1 MKGITLNGFG
11 GPEVLTLA
19 DVPAPTPGPD
29 QVLVRVR
36 ASALNR
42 ADTLQRLGQYPP
54 PPSESELLGLEL
66 AGDVE
71 SWGPGVSG
79 FKKGQRV
86 FGLVGGG
93 GYAQYALI
101 DKEMAMTIPDGWSY
115 EQAAA
120 VPEVFFT
127 ANETIFVLGEL
138 KPGESILIHAGGSG
152 VGTAGIQMAH
162 HIGAKVYFTAG
173 SADKIAKAKAL
184 GAEAGINYKTHD
196 FAEELKRLTNGAGV
210 DVVEDFL
217 AASYFQRNL
226 DVLRPGGRLI
236 LVALMGG
243 NMTEVNLAQ
252 VMTKRLQIKG
262 SVMRSRPLQDKREIT
277 RRFRERWLPE
287 LAAGRIKAVIDSVYP
302 LADAAA
308 AHTAM
313 DANRNFGKII
323 LKVD

>member
-1 MKGITLNGFG
+1 MKGITLKGFG
-11 GPEVLTLA
+11 GPEVLALA
-19 DVPAPTPGPD
+19 DVPDPTPGPD

-54 PPSESELLGLEL
+54 PPGESELLGLEL
-66 AGDVE
+66 AGDVAG
-71 SWGPGVSG
+71 WGPGVSG

-152 VGTAGIQMAH
+152 VGTAGIQMAR

-173 SADKIAKAKAL
+173 SPEKIAKAMAL

-196 FAEELKRLTNGAGV
+196 FAEEIKRLTQGAGV

-243 NMTEVNLAQ
+243 NKIEVNLAQ

-262 SVMRSRPLQDKREIT
+262 SVMRSRPLQDKRDIT

-287 LAAGRIKAVIDSVYP
+287 LAAGRIKPVIDTVLP
-302 LADAAA
+302 LAEAAA
-308 AHTAM
+308 AHAAM
-313 DANRNFGKII
+313 DANRNFGKIV

>member
-1 MKGITLNGFG
+1 MKGITLKGFG

-19 DVPAPTPGPD
+19 EVPDPKPGPD

-42 ADTLQRLGQYPP
+42 ADTMQRLGQYPP
-54 PPSESELLGLEL
+54 PPGESELLGLEL

-71 SWGPGVSG
+71 GWGSGVSG

-93 GYAQYALI
+93 GYAQYAVI

-173 SADKIAKAKAL
+173 SADKIAKAMAL

-196 FAEELKRLTNGAGV
+196 FAEEIKRLTKGAGV

-226 DVLRPGGRLI
+226 DVLRIGGRLI

-243 NMTEVNLAQ
+243 NKTDVNLAQ

-287 LAAGRIKAVIDSVYP
+287 LAAGHIKPIVDSVYP
-302 LADAAA
+302 LAEAAT
-308 AHTAM
+308 AHVAM
-313 DANRNFGKII
+313 DANRNFGKLI